1 MSLLR
6 NHNILCFH
14 RRKNGSHCRTRTYVQ
29 PLTGRNALPL
39 CQVGGLRDLRFKSY
53 RVCCG
58 DRNKSIT
65 YKRQDRN
72 NLGLN
77 RLGLRNEPA
86 PQPQHTLLSSPKNG
100 SHCRTRT
107 YVQPLTTYVQ
117 PFRCRDMGLH
127 MLLLLHA
134 IIPFLACMLHHVS
147 MFFWHFNPYI
157 LQHFTENVFDLVSL
171 VFTVCSCITIPLS
184 YRLLYLAYL

>member
-14 RRKNGSHCRTRTYVQ
+14 RRNNGSHCRTRTYVQ
-29 PLTGRNALPL
+29 TLTGRNALPL
-39 CQVGGLRDLRFKSY
+39 CQGGGLRDLQFKSY

-58 DRNKSIT
+58 DRSKSIT

-86 PQPQHTLLSSPKNG
+86 PQPQHTLLSSPKKRLKLIKDVG
-100 SHCRTRT
+100 IGGG
-107 YVQPLTTYVQ
+107 YVITNNSWKTLRYVRLSQ
-117 PFRCRDMGLH
+117 
-127 MLLLLHA
+127 LHA
-134 IIPFLACMLHHVS
+134 HLSVPLITA
-147 MFFWHFNPYI
+147 FW
-157 LQHFTENVFDLVSL
+157 
-171 VFTVCSCITIPLS
+171 
-184 YRLLYLAYL
+184 